1 MSWIHEK
8 QRLWR
13 PVALLLLLVAIAGPW
28 GFDRIHVPSPYP
40 CSAPYVRLD
49 ENFCGRPLSLAWTL
63 QGGSFSNLGSM
74 LRSLATYPLTAL
86 IFLPLLPFIST
97 MLLLL
102 PGERRHARAMQVVVL
117 GLVGVGILALLL
129 LPPWRGHWALWGI
142 WLYSGVIAALL
153 LLEILALRQRRPA
166 ARE

>member
-1 MSWIHEK
+1 MTWINDK

-28 GFDRIHVPSPYP
+28 GFDRIHVPSPYT
-40 CSAPYVRLD
+40 CSTPHVRLD
-49 ENFCGRPLSLAWTL
+49 ENFCGLPLSLAWAL
-63 QGGSFSNLGSM
+63 QGGSFSDLGSM

-97 MLLLL
+97 MLLL
-102 PGERRHARAMQVVVL
+102 PGERRRAYTMQLVVL
-117 GLVGVGILALLL
+117 GLVGGAILALQL

-153 LLEILALRQRRPA
+153 LLEILALCQRRLA
-166 ARE
+166 AHP

>member
-1 MSWIHEK
+1 MSWIRK
-8 QRLWR
+8 QQRLWR
-13 PVALLLLLVAIAGPW
+13 LAALVLLLVAIAGPW
-28 GFDRIHVPSPYP
+28 GFDRIHVPSPYT
-40 CSAPYVRLD
+40 CSAPHVRLD
-49 ENFCGRPLSLAWTL
+49 DTFCGLPLSLAWTL
-63 QGGSFSNLGSM
+63 QGSFSHLGSM

-102 PGERRHARAMQVVVL
+102 PGERRRAFTVQLLVL

-142 WLYSGVIAALL
+142 WLYTGVIAALL
-153 LLEILALRQRRPA
+153 LLEILALRQRRLA